1 MYLTNTLRKDGFG
14 AQFQSVLF
22 NLLYSEV
29 TGNTFV
35 YTDIIDIASITDV
48 AENNEN
54 TLDEVVDYMCIKQNY
69 INYDTI
75 KNKVIVE
82 KLDINPTLRLV
93 EKDIDNIFR
102 SESFLKYKRHF
113 YKNKV
118 NRFDSKYINVAIHIR
133 RLSRYDKENNLY
145 EAVRHGT
152 SNLYYLDKMN
162 SIRFM
167 YEGKPLRFHIYSQGN
182 INDFNELVADD
193 VIFHLNEKIL
203 DTFTDLVFADILLT
217 AVSSFSYT
225 AALLSNNEI
234 WYLTFWHTPLKSWK
248 VFNY

>member
-1 MYLTNTLRKDGFG
+1 MYLTNTLREDGFG

-35 YTDIIDIASITDV
+35 YTDIIDIASITDN
-48 AENNEN
+48 AESNEN
-54 TLDEVVDYMCIKQNY
+54 TLEDVVNYMCIKQNY
-69 INYDTI
+69 INYDLI

-102 SESFLKYKRHF
+102 SESFLKYKAHF

-118 NRFDSKYINVAIHIR
+118 NRFDSKYTNVAIHIR
-133 RLSRYDKENNLY
+133 RLSKYDKENNLY
-145 EAVRHGT
+145 ETVRHGT

-162 SIRFM
+162 SIRCI
-167 YEGKPLRFHIYSQGN
+167 YEGNPLRFHIYSQGALEE
-182 INDFNELVADD
+182 FHELKMESVL
-193 VIFHLNEKIL
+193 FHLNESIQ
-203 DTFTDLVFADILLT
+203 DTFNGFLFADLLIT
-217 AVSSFSYT
+217 GPSSFSYV
-225 AALLSNNEI
+225 AALLTDSEVI
-234 WYLTFWHTPLKSWK
+234 YVPFDQHGPCKKWRIYR
-248 VFNY
+248 

>member
-14 AQFQSVLF
+14 GQFQSLLF

-35 YTDIIDIASITDV
+35 YTDIIDIATITYN
-48 AENNEN
+48 AETNEN

-69 INYDTI
+69 INYDSI

-102 SESFLKYKRHF
+102 SESFLKYKAHF

-118 NRFDSKYINVAIHIR
+118 NRFNSKYTNVAIHIR
-133 RLSRYDKENNLY
+133 RLSNYDKENNLY
-145 EAVRHGT
+145 DIGRHGT
-152 SNLYYLDKMN
+152 SNFYYLDKIN
-162 SIRFM
+162 LIRNM

-203 DTFTDLVFADILLT
+203 DTFTDFVFADILLT
-217 AVSSFSYT
+217 GSSSFSYT

-248 VFNY
+248 VFNC